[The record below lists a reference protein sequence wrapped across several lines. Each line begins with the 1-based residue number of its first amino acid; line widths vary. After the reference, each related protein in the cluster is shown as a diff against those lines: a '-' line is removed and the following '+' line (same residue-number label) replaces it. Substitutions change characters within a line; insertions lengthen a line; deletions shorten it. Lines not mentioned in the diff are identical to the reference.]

1 MSGEIC
7 CICQEP
13 LCEGHTH
20 AMACGHTMHS
30 TCVINWFSRGRTDCP
45 MCRQQQHTEQ
55 QENLP
60 HYSLIERGRFLRTR
74 YARRKNAPEELV
86 RRIGELRR
94 CEVAWKESRK
104 ELRQFRAEHKDVLAH
119 HNRLLNRS
127 YATRF
132 QVMSALRL
140 LGLYNDPNELLPAVT
155 VRRDP
160 NFL

>member
-1 MSGEIC
+1 MPEEVC

-60 HYSLIERGRFLRTR
+60 QFSLIERGRFLRTR
-74 YARRKNAPEELV
+74 YSRRKNAPEELL

-104 ELRQFRAEHKDVLAH
+104 ELRQFRAEHKEVLAQ
-119 HNRLLNRS
+119 HNRLLGRS
-127 YATRF
+127 YVTRTK
-132 QVMSALRL
+132 VMSALRL
-140 LGLYNDPNELLPAVT
+140 LGLYNDSNELLPAVT